1 MKTSQRLTAL
11 GLVCIA
17 VILLA
22 PAAGAQLANASP
34 RLFEFAG
41 GMDRD
46 RGIALSQASARQQS
60 INVRFEAIA
69 SEEAKQIEIA
79 LFDGNVLQAV
89 QRSSEGFV
97 RHNADS
103 FSWSGRIMG
112 DNGWSGDVVL
122 SVYKDAMAGS
132 IHGPSGT
139 YSILPQE
146 NGAHIL
152 VEVDQSAFPADDH
165 DDTQIPPPSF
175 GAADARQ
182 PESPQVDNGT
192 QIDVLMVYTDDV
204 RAFLG
209 GTAQA
214 IAFAQQAITLTN
226 TVYQNSAIT
235 PRLRLVHT
243 MELNYTEL
251 GNSSNDLSFIRSNQ
265 GVGIARDLYKADAVG
280 FLVETSTSVCG
291 VGYLMTSTSHSD
303 AFAPNAFS
311 VSVRSCAVS
320 NITFSHELG
329 HNQGCNHNP
338 ENAGTTPAQAVFP
351 YSFGHY
357 VNGGASPFRTV
368 MSTTTNGIC
377 GTCPR
382 IPYFSNPNVNYNGQ
396 PTGIVDQRD
405 NARSIDNT
413 ALVFSR
419 FRNSALAVTDL
430 RSRKFH
436 NGTPYDVDLR
446 PGGPAVECRTAGA
459 GGTHQVL
466 ITFVNPVGVGG
477 VSVSSIDG
485 QATATQSVN
494 GSVVTVN
501 LSSVAN
507 AQTVG
512 ITLTN
517 VTTGPDTGNV
527 FVPFKVLLGDANGD
541 ATVNVGDAQQTRN
554 RSGEDTNAT
563 NFRSDFNLSGGI
575 NVGDAAIVRT
585 ASGTS
590 AP

>member
-1 MKTSQRLTAL
+1 MKTLQRFTAVRFACL
-11 GLVCIA
+11 AA
-17 VILLA
+17 VLLA
-22 PAAGAQLANASP
+22 PAADGQLIRESP

-46 RGIALSQASARQQS
+46 RAIALSKGSVRQQA
-60 INVRFEAIA
+60 ITVRFEAIA

-79 LFDGNVLQAV
+79 LFDGQVLQAM
-89 QRSSEGFV
+89 QRASEGFV

-103 FSWSGRIMG
+103 FSWSGRIIG
-112 DNGWSGDVVL
+112 DNGWTGDVVL
-122 SVYKDAMAGS
+122 SVHKNAMAGS
-132 IHGPSGT
+132 IHAPSGT
-139 YSILPQE
+139 YTIVPQAD
-146 NGAHIL
+146 GAHVL
-152 VEVDQSAFPADDH
+152 LEVDQSAFPADDH
-165 DDTQIPPPSF
+165 DTQIPPASF
-175 GAADARQ
+175 GSADARQ
-182 PESPQVDNGT
+182 PESPQIDNGS
-192 QIDVLMVYTDDV
+192 QIDVLMVYSDDV

-214 IAFAQQAITLTN
+214 IAFAQQAITITN
-226 TVYQNSAIT
+226 TVYQNSAIA

-243 MELNYTEL
+243 MELNYTEA
-251 GNSSNDLSFIRSNQ
+251 GNSSNDLNFIRSHQ

-280 FLVETSTSVCG
+280 FLVEFSTNACG
-291 VGYLMTSTSHSD
+291 IAYLMTNTSHSD
-303 AFAPNAFS
+303 AFAPNAYS

-320 NITFSHELG
+320 NFTFPHELG
-329 HNQGCNHNP
+329 HNQGSNHNP
-338 ENAGTTPAQAVFP
+338 ENAGTLPSDAVFP
-351 YSFGHY
+351 YAFGHY

-377 GTCPR
+377 GSCPR
-382 IPYFSNPNVNYNGQ
+382 IPYLSNPSVNYSGQ
-396 PTGIVDQRD
+396 PTGITDQRD
-405 NARSIDNT
+405 NARSINNT

-446 PGGPAVECRTAGA
+446 PGEPAVECRTAGA

-466 ITFVNPVGVGG
+466 ITFVNPVSVGG

-517 VTTGPDTGNV
+517 VSTGPDTGNV
-527 FVPFKVLLGDANGD
+527 FAQFKVLLGDANGD
-541 ATVNVGDAQQTRN
+541 AVVNAGDAQQTRN
-554 RSGEDTNAT
+554 RSGQDTNAT
-563 NFRSDFNLSGGI
+563 NFRSDFNLDGGI
-575 NVGDAAIVRT
+575 NSGDAAVVR
-585 ASGTS
+585 ARSGTS
-590 AP
+590 LP